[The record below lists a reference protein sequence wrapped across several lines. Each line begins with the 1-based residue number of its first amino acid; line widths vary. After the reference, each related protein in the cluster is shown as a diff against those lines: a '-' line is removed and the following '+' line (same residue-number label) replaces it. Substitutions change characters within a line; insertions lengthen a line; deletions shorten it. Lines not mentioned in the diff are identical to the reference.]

1 MKSKKS
7 PLNIRKLPYNLAL
20 VLLTAGASLILGFLS
35 FGGMYALIPM
45 LPVAFAAFG
54 LSVAYE
60 SEIYLQNIKAALNK
74 LFKRDYLEQHLAKEY
89 LLKHVPLDDA
99 GNIAEDAPQFFHDYK
114 KQLQLLADFGHKSL
128 DHDSKQAKKAIKR
141 TLADMEKRFAVY
153 LFVQMN
159 DTPTDNQTNDT
170 TADKKANGTT
180 AYNKE
185 LCDWLT
191 KHQQKDWQE
200 TLASRKAKFNL
211 VKGFSLLS
219 ASFMTLGSTYLM
231 VEAFSIIP
239 FFATISFT
247 LWPLVILP
255 MAIVAGAAYGM
266 LTFNAV
272 TDLINNNTVAK
283 WYNKIKHD
291 LSQGITVRTVFMT
304 AMATLLVG
312 LAVALTVCTA
322 GTWWTIATNARP
334 LFDWMHR
341 MPSFIMGGMNPFITG
356 SSAIAFSIS
365 NISASLEMVDEA
377 ADSENVF
384 KRMYR
389 DISKGMSHV
398 ARTENWLQIV
408 NPFRLM
414 LILTLT
420 PLRVL
425 LFLGHLVSI
434 SVTTD
439 KMPGISQL
447 TSAIIAFI
455 SEGFEDAHYFI
466 GHSHDH
472 DKVEDTIKDKQLLN
486 ERLGDAEGHSHDN
499 DIPTWALKTVAMP
512 LYALAA
518 TWDMLTSKLNASPAK
533 NELVPKELDWA
544 HAWNKQ
550 RGISAQEHVAPSS
563 QRNDH
568 PSFNWQ
574 QEHALAQIHKF
585 ERKHLSATKSES
597 LQQLKKDIV
606 ATTESAQL
614 KELLT
619 SKKTTQS
626 AHNSHGFFAST
637 GEQEQLE
644 EFINDLPH
652 RVNVR
657 VA

>member
-1 MKSKKS
+1 MGKDTTMKSKNS
-7 PLNIRKLPYNLAL
+7 PLSIRKLPYNLAL

-60 SEIYLQNIKAALNK
+60 GEIYLQNIKGALSK
-74 LFKRDYLEQHLAKEY
+74 LLKRDYLEQHLAKEY
-89 LLKHVPLDDA
+89 LLKHFPLDDD
-99 GNIAEDAPQFFHDYK
+99 GNVAADAPQFFHDYK
-114 KQLQLLADFGHKSL
+114 KQLHLLAAFGHESL
-128 DHDSKQAKKAIKR
+128 DHDSKKAKKAIKR

-153 LFVQMN
+153 LFAK
-159 DTPTDNQTNDT
+159 DS
-170 TADKKANGTT
+170 T
-180 AYNKE
+180 AYSQE
-185 LCDWLT
+185 LSAWLAN
-191 KHQQKDWQE
+191 HQQKDWQE
-200 TLASRKAKFNL
+200 TLASRKSKFNL

-231 VEAFSIIP
+231 VETFSIIP
-239 FFATISFT
+239 FFATISFA
-247 LWPLVILP
+247 LWPLIILP

-272 TDLINNNTVAK
+272 TDLINNNTVVK

-304 AMATLLVG
+304 TMAALLVG

-322 GTWWTIATNARP
+322 GTWWTIATSARP

-341 MPSFIMGGMNPFITG
+341 MPNFVMGVINPIFTG
-356 SSAIAFSIS
+356 LSAISF
-365 NISASLEMVDEA
+365 NIQNTAESLEMVDEA
-377 ADSENVF
+377 TRSENIF

-389 DISKGMSHV
+389 AISQGMSHV
-398 ARTENWLQIV
+398 ARTENWLQII
-408 NPFRLM
+408 NPFRLVLM
-414 LILTLT
+414 LTVT

-434 SVTTD
+434 AVTAD
-439 KMPGISQL
+439 RMPGISQL
-447 TSAIIAFI
+447 TSAFIAFI

-472 DKVEDTIKDKQLLN
+472 DEDEHEHQHNTQQLLN

-499 DIPTWALKTVAMP
+499 DIPTWALKTLAMP

-518 TWDMLTSKLNASPAK
+518 AWDSLTSKLNASPEQ
-533 NELVPKELDWA
+533 NEHTPKVLSWSQ
-544 HAWNKQ
+544 AWNKQ
-550 RGISAQEHVAPSS
+550 RGISAPRHIAPSS
-563 QRNDH
+563 QREH
-568 PSFNWQ
+568 YPSYAWQ

-585 ERKHLSATKSES
+585 ERKHASASTHES
-597 LQQLKKDIV
+597 LQQLKTAIA
-606 ATTESAQL
+606 ATTQPAQL
-614 KELLT
+614 KALLEQQ
-619 SKKTTQS
+619 TTAQS
-626 AHNSHGFFAST
+626 AHNPHRWFAST
-637 GEQEQLE
+637 NEQEQVE
-644 EFINDLPH
+644 TFINDLPQ
-652 RVNVR
+652 RVTVR